1 MPQTVDVSGLQANS
15 VKTVETLVELLR
27 KADSLDESKKK
38 PLAPRK
44 LDEFFDSL
52 SKGSRNLPELP
63 VDFSR
68 ADIYSDHD

>member
-15 VKTVETLVELLR
+15 VKVVESLVELLR
-27 KADSLDESKKK
+27 NTDSLKESERK

-44 LDEFFDSL
+44 LDELFDSL
-52 SKGSRNLPELP
+52 SRGLPNLAELP
-63 VDFSR
+63 ADFSR